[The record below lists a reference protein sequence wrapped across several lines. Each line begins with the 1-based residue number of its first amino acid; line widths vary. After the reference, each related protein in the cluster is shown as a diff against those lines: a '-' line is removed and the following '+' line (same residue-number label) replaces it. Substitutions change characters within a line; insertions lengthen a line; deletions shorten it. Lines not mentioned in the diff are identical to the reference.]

1 MARRYGRR
9 AGCNEGRLENPNCCV
24 VAVRTGRHTFISSQ
38 CSRRRGFGPDG
49 LYCRVH
55 AKALERGNHLEVPT
69 DEDE

>member
-9 AGCNEGRLENPNCCV
+9 AAHCRCRLENPNCCV
-24 VAVRTGRHTFISSQ
+24 VAVRTGRRNFISSQ
-38 CSRRRGFGPDG
+38 CPRRRGFGPDG

-55 AKALERGNHLEVPT
+55 AKMLERGNHLEVPP